1 MTTIDISP
9 LFNLSQTFH
18 ASKIPS
24 QNQFALLV
32 RLHDFLTSSDRESL
46 STYTDQ
52 QILSARMKAEWCLWE
67 GYSKWDI
74 ALNPFLGHF
83 VEKWEAQQQSGDTLI
98 VGIILSGRASE
109 VSCFI
114 EWTDVVE

>member
-1 MTTIDISP
+1 MTNIDISP
-9 LFNLSQTFH
+9 LFDPNLPFSS
-18 ASKIPS
+18 SKIPS

-32 RLHDFLTSSDRESL
+32 RLHDFLTSPEQEDL
-46 STYTDQ
+46 SKYSDQ
-52 QILSARMKAEWCLWE
+52 QILSAQMKAEWCLWE

-83 VEKWEAQQQSGDTLI
+83 VEKWEARQQTGDTLI

-109 VSCFI
+109 VNI
-114 EWTDVVE
+114 LLKTADVVE